1 MKLIFSILF
10 FLNYLSVQALQ
21 SSLDRLRIRDSYL
34 NSDIDSAILLT
45 QEMLEFA
52 SEEKDAF
59 GIVKANLYLGY
70 LTKKQE
76 NYGKS
81 VIYYL
86 EGIRQAEQLE
96 YEGILSDKIWLRR
109 NLANTFRTFEANQ
122 LATQYNLEAIQ
133 LAESINDTSHLV
145 NLYLNQG
152 LVYQSSARFSLAID
166 FFKKILDLSEGY
178 RYYEAI
184 NQIGI
189 IFHEGKEYEKAAKYF
204 NLLTGVSDEFIV
216 FKAKALH
223 NLAEIAFEKG
233 QSEQS
238 IDLLNRSIS
247 IKEVNKTGN
256 YGLFLSYR
264 NIGNYLLLSGDLK
277 MAESF
282 LQKGEILAEE
292 LNGDPEIFKIYQYL
306 ASLYLHKNQTDLSF
320 QYQNTYY
327 EKIQAYLDMQSE
339 IQQQD
344 KEYNFD
350 LITKRYF
357 DEVESQEKIASIIQ
371 TSKMSIGGL
380 LTLLLLTIAYYR
392 FDKVRT
398 RKYIE
403 KELVSLN
410 IIED

>member
-184 NQIGI
+184 N
-189 IFHEGKEYEKAAKYF
+189 
-204 NLLTGVSDEFIV
+204 
-216 FKAKALH
+216 
-223 NLAEIAFEKG
+223 
-233 QSEQS
+233 
-238 IDLLNRSIS
+238 
-247 IKEVNKTGN
+247 
-256 YGLFLSYR
+256 LS
-264 NIGNYLLLSGDLK
+264 
-277 MAESF
+277 
-282 LQKGEILAEE
+282 
-292 LNGDPEIFKIYQYL
+292 
-306 ASLYLHKNQTDLSF
+306 
-320 QYQNTYY
+320 
-327 EKIQAYLDMQSE
+327 
-339 IQQQD
+339 
-344 KEYNFD
+344 
-350 LITKRYF
+350 LIH
-357 DEVESQEKIASIIQ
+357 I
-371 TSKMSIGGL
+371 
-380 LTLLLLTIAYYR
+380 
-392 FDKVRT
+392 
-398 RKYIE
+398 
-403 KELVSLN
+403 
-410 IIED
+410 